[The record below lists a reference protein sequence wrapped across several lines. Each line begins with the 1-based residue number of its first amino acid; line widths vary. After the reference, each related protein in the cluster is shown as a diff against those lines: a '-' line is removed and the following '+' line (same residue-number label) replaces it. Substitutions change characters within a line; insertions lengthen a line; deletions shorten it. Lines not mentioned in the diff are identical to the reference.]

1 MQYEDA
7 KSRFDMTARIRK
19 AREAKRARD
28 YVRSWI
34 DWIFTKALNGYELPH
49 NSRWTLFAEMFW
61 LEPFCPI
68 CFFYRGATFGFFL
81 GLTLAALAYII
92 IG

>member
-1 MQYEDA
+1 MRSQSE
-7 KSRFDMTARIRK
+7 RIH
-19 AREAKRARD
+19 RARD
-28 YVRSWI
+28 AKRCRDRVRSWI

-81 GLTLAALAYII
+81 GLWLAAIVYFI